1 MNRYQCTIKALLEGL
16 FMKFIDRT
24 GQVFGR
30 LRVVN
35 VAGRNNLKKVLWR
48 CVCTCGNYVT
58 LPSGAL
64 VTGNTES
71 CGCYLK
77 EKITKHGGSGKGSY
91 NSWRAMMRRCN
102 NPNDKDFKRYGA
114 TGIQVCERWH
124 DYLSFASDMGEPV
137 ANQTLDRIDPY
148 GDYTPENC
156 RWASLP
162 IQARNL
168 RVRASSKTGVT
179 GVSQVKNGK
188 WMAKITKGKKAY
200 YSKVFDTLEAAAAA
214 RKELEHLHWGPA

>member
-1 MNRYQCTIKALLEGL
+1 
-16 FMKFIDRT
+16 MKFVDRT

-30 LRVVN
+30 LRVVEE
-35 VAGRNNLKKVLWR
+35 AGRNRLKKVLWR

-77 EKITKHGGSGKGSY
+77 EKITKHGGSGKASY

-114 TGIQVCERWH
+114 TGIKVCDRWH
-124 DYLSFASDMGEPV
+124 DYLNFASDMGEPV

-156 RWASLP
+156 RWATLTE
-162 IQARNL
+162 QARNH
-168 RVRASSKTGVT
+168 RTHRTSSTGIT
-179 GVSQVKNGK
+179 GVSQVYAGR

-200 YSKVFDTLEAAAAA
+200 YSKVFDTIEAAAAA
-214 RKELEHLHWGPA
+214 RKELERTHWGVA